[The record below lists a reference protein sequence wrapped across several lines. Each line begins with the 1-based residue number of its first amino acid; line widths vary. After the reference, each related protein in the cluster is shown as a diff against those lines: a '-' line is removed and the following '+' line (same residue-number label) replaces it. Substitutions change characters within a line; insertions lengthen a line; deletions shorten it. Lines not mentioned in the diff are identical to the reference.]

1 MAKITKRTLDALR
14 PDPAGRDLFVWD
26 GELRGF
32 GVRLKPSGAA
42 SFLVQYRT
50 QHTRTRRMAFAKVG
64 TLTPDEARIKARQL
78 LAEVASGG
86 DPSQARRERRVAL
99 TVTEVCEA
107 YQGAARAGLVL
118 TRFRKPKRP
127 STIINDEGRI
137 SRHVAPLIGSIVA
150 CELTRAQVQRMAD
163 AIAAGKTAGVFKTKP
178 RGKAV
183 VEGGAATAARTVEL
197 LGGIWAWAERR
208 GFVSGQSPTRGV
220 DKHKGDAKERFLSPE
235 ELTRLGTALRAH
247 EVAQAAAANALR
259 LIALTGARREEICG
273 LRWREIDAATGCLRL
288 EETKTG
294 RSMRPIGKEALR
306 LLGDLPRGAS
316 DFVFPNA
323 DGTGS
328 ADLKKRI
335 AAIFDAAGLRDVR
348 AQTLRRTFASVAA
361 DEGYGDATIGELLG
375 HARRGVT
382 ARHYIRRP
390 DAALLAAAD
399 KTAERIARATERNKG
414 GEIVPLKKSGSAAAC

>member
-1 MAKITKRTLDALR
+1 MGKITKRTVDALR
-14 PDPAGRDLFVWD
+14 PDPVGRDLFVWD
-26 GELRGF
+26 SELRGF
-32 GVRLKPSGAA
+32 GVRLKPSGTA

-50 QHTRTRRMAFAKVG
+50 PHARTRRLAFAKVG
-64 TLTPDEARIKARQL
+64 TLTPDEARQKARQL
-78 LAEVASGG
+78 LAEVAGGG

-99 TVTEVCEA
+99 TVAELCEA
-107 YQGAARAGLVL
+107 YLGAARAGLVM

-137 SRHVAPLIGSIVA
+137 SRHIVPLLGSNVA

-163 AIAAGKTAGVFKTKP
+163 AIASGKTAGVFKTKP

-183 VEGGAATAARTVEL
+183 VEGGAAAAARTVEL

-220 DKHKGDAKERFLSPE
+220 EKHRGDAKERILSVE
-235 ELTRLGTALRAH
+235 ELARLGVALRSH
-247 EVAQAAAANALR
+247 EAFQPAAANALR
-259 LIALTGARREEICG
+259 LIALTGARREEICA
-273 LRWREIDAATGCLRL
+273 LRWREIDVATGCLRL

-294 RSMRPIGKEALR
+294 RSMRPLGKEALR
-306 LLGDLPRGAS
+306 LLGELPRG
-316 DFVFPNA
+316 DGEFVFPNA
-323 DGTGS
+323 DGTGA

-335 AAIFDAAGLRDVR
+335 AAIFDKADLQDVR

-399 KTAERIARATERNKG
+399 KTADRIARAMAGKTRADVAVFGRLTER
-414 GEIVPLKKSGSAAAC
+414 

>member
-1 MAKITKRTLDALR
+1 MTKITKRTLDALR
-14 PDPAGRDLFVWD
+14 PDPAARDLFVWD

-32 GVRLKPSGAA
+32 GVRMKPSAHNL
-42 SFLVQYRT
+42 LVQYRT
-50 QHTRTRRMAFAKVG
+50 SHARTRRSGLGRGRNAHAGRGAAKG
-64 TLTPDEARIKARQL
+64 GREL
-78 LAEVASGG
+78 LAEVAGGG

-99 TVTEVCEA
+99 TLAELCRH
-107 YQGAARAGLVL
+107 YQGAARAGLVM

-137 SRHVAPLIGSIVA
+137 SRHIVPLLGSVVA
-150 CELTRAQVQRMAD
+150 CELTRAQVQRMANS
-163 AIAAGKTAGVFKTKP
+163 IAAGKTAGVFKTKP

-183 VEGGAATAARTVEL
+183 VEGGPATAARTVEL

-220 DKHKGDAKERFLSPE
+220 EKHKGDAKERFLSPE
-235 ELTRLGTALRAH
+235 ELDGLGAALRAH
-247 EVAQAAAANALR
+247 DAAQSAAANALR
-259 LIALTGARREEICG
+259 LMALTGARREEICA

-294 RSMRPIGKEALR
+294 RSMRPLGKEALR
-306 LLGDLPRGAS
+306 LLADLPRGEGE
-316 DFVFPNA
+316 FVFPNA

-335 AAIFDAAGLRDVR
+335 AAIFDEAGLQDVR

-399 KTAERIARATERNKG
+399 KTAGHIARAMEGNKG
-414 GEIVPLKKSGSAAAC
+414 GEVVPLRKSGAEAAS